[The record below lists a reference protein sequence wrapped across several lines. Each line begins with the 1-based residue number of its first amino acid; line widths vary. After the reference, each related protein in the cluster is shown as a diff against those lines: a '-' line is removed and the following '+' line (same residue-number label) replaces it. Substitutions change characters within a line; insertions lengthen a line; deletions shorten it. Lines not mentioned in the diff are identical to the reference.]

1 MSLLGVDVG
10 TTGCKAAAFSEKEGR
25 LLASAYE
32 EYDVKRPRP
41 GRAELDAVEVWSKVK
56 RVIVAVAASTA
67 ADPIRAL
74 AVSSLGEAAVPVTAD
89 RQVLGPSILHFDT
102 RGEEY
107 LKGLGSVLEE
117 ERLYRINGNTLG
129 NHYGLTKLQWVQE
142 HQPELYERA
151 HKFLLWGSFISFM
164 LGAEPV
170 ADYSLANR
178 TLLFDMDQRAWSE
191 EILEH
196 ARLDQVKLPQT
207 APSGTAIGT
216 VAAHVAGELGLSGSV
231 SIITGAHDQCANAVG
246 CGVIEEGRAV
256 YGMGTFTCIT
266 PVFRERREPPLMIE
280 RGLNTEHHAAP
291 GRHVSFIYNQGGS
304 LVKWFRDTFAAAER
318 QQAEES
324 GGDVYADLFSEI
336 PEGPSGILVLPHL
349 AATGPP
355 SFISD
360 SCGVIA
366 GLRLETSRG
375 EILKGIVEG
384 STFYLKECVESLAP
398 TGIEIAD
405 FRAVGGGSKSD
416 AWVQTCA
423 DIFGRPFVRPAI
435 TEAGTLGAAIIAGVG
450 SGVFSSFE
458 AGVASLVH
466 LERTFEPDPRQNAG
480 YERSFEKYTQLWPLM
495 GGYLRDLAA
504 MHR

>member
-495 GGYLRDLAA
+495 GAYLRDLAA
-504 MHR
+504 MHG